1 MNTREL
7 TPTEQ
12 EKADALTELNID
24 FELLYVTE
32 TGLTKSILDA
42 TAPINQLLKDKQVHD
57 YDTQLSG
64 PENKVMLPCIVLSNG
79 VREETKSSLYKA
91 TKRGDTRFWPGRFNR
106 FASD

>member
-79 VREETKSSLYKA
+79 
-91 TKRGDTRFWPGRFNR
+91 
-106 FASD
+106 